1 MLVPCFKVF
10 NYETSQ
16 NLKKKWFE
24 KIKKIEI
31 FWIFDYSEFNFKLF
45 FEREIA
51 IDFHKVYYSLRL
63 FAVECFS
70 LPFYI
75 SNFTYEI

>member
-1 MLVPCFKVF
+1 MIW
-10 NYETSQ
+10 
-16 NLKKKWFE
+16 KKT
-24 KIKKIEI
+24 KKIEN

-51 IDFHKVYYSLRL
+51 IDFHKVYYGLRL
-63 FAVECFS
+63 FTVECFS
-70 LPFYI
+70 FHFYI